1 MQQEVSRGATS
12 EAETALLNQ
21 LGGAVHT
28 LVEISA
34 NLNNNIIQTQ
44 TQIIQQLS
52 QSVDKS
58 REKEAERS
66 RDPKVEL
73 EHLLSQER
81 FEQTFVLVCFPPQ
94 FLLQNHR
101 F

>member
-52 QSVDKS
+52 QSVD
-58 REKEAERS
+58 R
-66 RDPKVEL
+66 
-73 EHLLSQER
+73 R
-81 FEQTFVLVCFPPQ
+81 F
-94 FLLQNHR
+94 
-101 F
+101 